1 METLN
6 KEQQI
11 ERLYATA
18 PVYEWELIV
27 NPDSSRTK
35 VAFVFFLIPMLIG
48 LTVLFFN
55 WNSDGLVIAG
65 VFAFTALWGAPWIRY
80 LIKADKRYYYAINQ
94 YGIYLT
100 EEDIIPEIA
109 YTIVR
114 RSAWV
119 GCAICIFAAIF
130 IGPMAFVGAGGAALM
145 SFSMTNFR
153 PKPYK
158 HQCLF
163 GGYAKLR
170 NSDENYYILR
180 TDPLRTENSLVPL
193 VIPKNKLIPIIK
205 IIKQYN
211 DTFEEEF
218 SDIYKGSK
226 FQAHRVILEVVR

>member
-1 METLN
+1 MD

-55 WNSDGLVIAG
+55 WNSDGLVITG

-163 GGYAKLR
+163 DGYAQL
-170 NSDENYYILR
+170 EYYESGKSFINTKESFFL
-180 TDPLRTENSLVPL
+180 SL
-193 VIPKNKLIPIIK
+193 IPKQKLKEIESVLANF
-205 IIKQYN
+205 N
-211 DTFEEEF
+211 DTFETEYI
-218 SDIYKGSK
+218 DDLKDAPR

>member
-1 METLN
+1 MD

-35 VAFVFFLIPMLIG
+35 IAFVFFLVLMLIG
-48 LTVLFFN
+48 LTTLFFN
-55 WNSDGLVIAG
+55 WNRGGLMVAG
-65 VFAFTALWGAPWIRY
+65 VFAFSALWAAPWIRY

-100 EEDIIPEIA
+100 QEDIIPEIA

-130 IGPMAFVGAGGAALM
+130 IGPIAFVGAGGAALM
-145 SFSMTNFR
+145 SFGMTNFR

-163 GGYAKLR
+163 DGYAQL
-170 NSDENYYILR
+170 EYYESCKSFINTKESFFL
-180 TDPLRTENSLVPL
+180 SL
-193 VIPKNKLIPIIK
+193 IPKQKLKEIESVLAK
-205 IIKQYN
+205 FN
-211 DTFEEEF
+211 D
-218 SDIYKGSK
+218 
-226 FQAHRVILEVVR
+226 

>member
-1 METLN
+1 MD
-6 KEQQI
+6 KEQKI
-11 ERLYATA
+11 ERLYATS

-35 VAFVFFLIPMLIG
+35 VAFVFFLIPMLIS
-48 LTVLFFN
+48 LTVLFST
-55 WNSDGLVIAG
+55 WNSHGLLIAG
-65 VFAFTALWGAPWIRY
+65 AFALTALWVAPWIRY

-94 YGIYLT
+94 YGIYST
-100 EEDIIPEIA
+100 KEDIIPEIA

-153 PKPYK
+153 PKPHK
-158 HQCLF
+158 SQCLF
-163 GGYAKLR
+163 DGYAKLD
-170 NSDENYYILR
+170 NIDGNIYELCTANYHYGFDLI
-180 TDPLRTENSLVPL
+180 
-193 VIPKNKLIPIIK
+193 IPKSKLAPFIK
-205 IIKQYN
+205 VIKQYN

-218 SDIYKGSK
+218 VDLYKDSK
-226 FQAHRVILEVVR
+226 FQSRPVILEIVR

>member
-27 NPDSSRTK
+27 NPDSARTK

-55 WNSDGLVIAG
+55 WNRGGLMVAG
-65 VFAFTALWGAPWIRY
+65 MFAFTALWGAPWIRY
-80 LIKADKRYYYAINQ
+80 LIKADKHYYYAINQ

-100 EEDIIPEIA
+100 QEDIIPEIA

-130 IGPMAFVGAGGAALM
+130 IGPIAFVGAGGAALM
-145 SFSMTNFR
+145 SFGMTNFR

-163 GGYAKLR
+163 DGYAKLR
-170 NSDENYYILR
+170 NYCENEY
-180 TDPLRTENSLVPL
+180 SLYTKNYNYGFDL
-193 VIPKNKLIPIIK
+193 IIPNEKLTPFIK
-205 IIKQYN
+205 VIKQYN

-218 SDIYKGSK
+218 MDIYKDVK
-226 FQAHRVILEVVR
+226 FQAHKVILEVVR